1 MVYAAEH
8 RIVSNSVTSQ
18 LIKYKQPAIPVV
30 FLNAVSVKYAEK
42 VKYLDVLLYA
52 VLKDDNHIQ
61 KEVKSVYC
69 AAYMALLLNFYCS

>member
-42 VKYLDVLLYA
+42 VKYHVLLYA